1 MSCWEQ
7 PALQFHTHIQWDSDT
22 ARSIR
27 GGNDANSE
35 RLFWWTELFSVH
47 LWCYKFRLA
56 SYLSYHIPPSTSSPL
71 SFNLWHIGKTYTVT
85 GTPTEP
91 GILPRS
97 LDLIFNSISPQQLS
111 SLQLKPK
118 NFSGAVYLTED
129 EMTKELA
136 RKDNLLTK
144 VRAEGKG
151 VGGHEQVTVLMI
163 FMTST
168 RLVKFLL
175 VSYKEWR
182 RQQLRSLRT
191 LLVTY

>member
-1 MSCWEQ
+1 
-7 PALQFHTHIQWDSDT
+7 
-22 ARSIR
+22 
-27 GGNDANSE
+27 
-35 RLFWWTELFSVH
+35 
-47 LWCYKFRLA
+47 
-56 SYLSYHIPPSTSSPL
+56 
-71 SFNLWHIGKTYTVT
+71 
-85 GTPTEP
+85 
-91 GILPRS
+91 
-97 LDLIFNSISPQQLS
+97 
-111 SLQLKPK
+111 
-118 NFSGAVYLTED
+118 
-129 EMTKELA
+129 MTKELA